1 MESGTRDPQYAP
13 YADGPG
19 GPFRWRLALRPLD
32 VADWIEVGEHY
43 ERDVRRKR
51 EVQALH
57 PDTVFAAMP
66 SAFDACVEVRDAIA
80 GHLVDRFPDDFARDG
95 DAVLNHRLDERVLVD
110 DPDRHPLEVAARL
123 VQEDL
128 IVMIEAPGGAK
139 ATHRQG
145 PHAGE
150 LVFAAGSVCFPNRWD
165 LASKLGKSLA
175 LVHEPVSRLNE
186 QLGDPIAKFFDRLTP
201 AKSFWRLGWGVLDTD
216 DLYQPLDGTAAP
228 RSGRVGLDDL
238 VVRIERETLRRFPRT
253 GAVLFTIRTYT
264 RSLRDVAAGA
274 PMARLLE
281 ALTTMPDDIA
291 AYKQLEQIRPALAGL
306 LDS

>member
-1 MESGTRDPQYAP
+1 MPSATVIAVESVVRDPQYAP

-32 VADWIEVGEHY
+32 LADWIELGDHY
-43 ERDVRRKR
+43 ERDVTLKR
-51 EVQALH
+51 EVQARH
-57 PDTVFAAMP
+57 PGTVFAAMP
-66 SAFDACVEVRDAIA
+66 EAVDGCAEVRDAIVD
-80 GHLVDRFPDDFARDG
+80 HLATRFPEDFARDG
-95 DAVLNHRLDERVLVD
+95 DGLVNRRLDERVLID

-128 IVMIEAPGGAK
+128 IVMVEAP
-139 ATHRQG
+139 
-145 PHAGE
+145 E

-165 LASKLGKSLA
+165 LASKLGKSLVE
-175 LVHEPVSRLNE
+175 VHEPVSQLNE
-186 QLGDPIAKFFDRLTP
+186 QLGEPIAKFFERLTP

-264 RSLRDVAAGA
+264 RPLRDVAAGE
-274 PMARLLE
+274 PMNRLLE
-281 ALTTMPDDIA
+281 ALATMPDDIA
-291 AYKQLEQIRPALAGL
+291 AYKQLEGIRPALAGL
-306 LDS
+306 LDG

>member
-1 MESGTRDPQYAP
+1 MEPVARDPQYAP

-32 VADWIEVGEHY
+32 VADWIELGDHY
-43 ERDVRRKR
+43 ERDVARKR
-51 EVQALH
+51 EVQARH
-57 PDTVFAAMP
+57 PGTVFAAMP
-66 SAFDACVEVRDAIA
+66 EAFDACVEVRDAIVE
-80 GHLVDRFPDDFARDG
+80 HLVERFPGDFARDG
-95 DAVLNHRLDERVLVD
+95 DGIVNRRLGERVVVA
-110 DPDRHPLEVAARL
+110 DPDRHPLEVASRL

-128 IVMIEAPGGAK
+128 IVMIESPGGLA
-139 ATHRQG
+139 G
-145 PHAGE
+145 PGAGE

-175 LVHEPVSRLNE
+175 AVHEPVSQLNE

-238 VVRIERETLRRFPRT
+238 VVRVERETLRRFART

-264 RSLRDVAAGA
+264 RPLRDVAGGE
-274 PMARLLE
+274 PMTRLLE
-281 ALTTMPDDIA
+281 ALATMPDDIA
-291 AYKQLEQIRPALAGL
+291 AYKQLERVRPALAQL
-306 LDS
+306 LNP